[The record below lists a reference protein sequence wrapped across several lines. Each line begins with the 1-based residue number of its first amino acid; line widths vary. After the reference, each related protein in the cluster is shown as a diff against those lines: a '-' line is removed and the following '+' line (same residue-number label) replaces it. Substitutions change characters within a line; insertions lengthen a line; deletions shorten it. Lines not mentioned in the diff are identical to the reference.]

1 MKKIATLIGS
11 LLMVSGVNAT
21 VLNFDDIALNGN
33 YDTISSV
40 NATNYG
46 GLNWDTS
53 WYVGDTSVS
62 TYQNSAHSGD
72 QYASNGNNVNN
83 LSVGDDTL
91 FDFDGAW
98 FGTPGAGHSNVADW
112 INVTAFDAFDNII
125 GTTGNIAVSATMA
138 WVDAGFM
145 DVSYLDITRG
155 GGWFTMDDF
164 SINSTLVSVPAPASI
179 AILAL
184 GLAGLRLSRKNNNV

>member
-1 MKKIATLIGS
+1 MKTITTLIGT
-11 LLMVSGVNAT
+11 LLMAGSVNAT
-21 VLNFDDIALNGN
+21 VLNFDDIDLNGN

-46 GLNWDTS
+46 GLNWDNS
-53 WYVGDTSVS
+53 WYVGNTSVS

-72 QYASNGNNVNN
+72 QYLSNGNNVNN

-98 FGTPGAGHSNVADW
+98 FGTPGSGHSNVADW
-112 INVTAFDAFDNII
+112 INVTAFDALDNII
-125 GTTGNIAVSATMA
+125 GTTGNIAISATMS
-138 WVDAGFM
+138 WITAGFS
-145 DVSYLDITRG
+145 DVSYLNITRG

-164 SINSTLVSVPAPASI
+164 TVNSLTTSVPAPAGV

-184 GLAGLRLSRKNNNV
+184 GLAGLRLSRKSKNA

>member
-1 MKKIATLIGS
+1 MKKITTLIGT
-11 LLMVSGVNAT
+11 LLMAGSVNAA

-46 GLNWDTS
+46 GLNWDSS
-53 WYVGDTSVS
+53 WYVGNTTVN

-72 QYASNGNNVNN
+72 QYLSNGNNVNN
-83 LSVGDDTL
+83 LSIGDDTL

-98 FGTPGAGHSNVADW
+98 FGTPGAGHGNVAEW
-112 INVTAFDAFDNII
+112 INITAFDALDNII
-125 GTTGNIAVSATMA
+125 GTTGNIALSATMS
-138 WVDAGFM
+138 WVTAGFT
-145 DVSYLDITRG
+145 DVSYLNITRSD
-155 GGWFTMDDF
+155 GWFTMDDF
-164 SINSTLVSVPAPASI
+164 TINSVSVPAPASI

-184 GLAGLRLSRKNNNV
+184 GLAGLRLSRKTKNV